1 MFNSQDVD
9 SEEEN
14 DTVHVIA
21 ENEKV
26 VGELSLQYIGVR
38 LCRPSAS
45 SPQPKLSRPNIKVAS
60 PRLNL

>member
-38 LCRPSAS
+38 LCRPIA
-45 SPQPKLSRPNIKVAS
+45 L
-60 PRLNL
+60 